1 MESTS
6 GGVDGASAM
15 PSVQPSVHPTE
26 GGFSVAGPV
35 TIATASSVIEA
46 TRAQWPDAGDTIV
59 DFSGV
64 TDADSAALA
73 LMFKWQRDA
82 EKKGRRVICR
92 NIPANVMALARLY
105 GVEELVSPP

>member
-1 MESTS
+1 MAAAA
-6 GGVDGASAM
+6 GGVDSAPAL
-15 PSVQPSVHPTE
+15 PSVQPSE
-26 GGFSVAGPV
+26 GGFSVSGPV
-35 TIATASSVIEA
+35 TIATASLVIEA
-46 TRAQWPDAGDTIV
+46 TRTQWPEAGDTVV

-82 EKKGRRVICR
+82 ERLGRKVICR

-105 GVEELVSPP
+105 GVEELVSPQ

>member
-1 MESTS
+1 MKESTT
-6 GGVDGASAM
+6 GGADGASAV
-15 PSVQPSVHPTE
+15 PSVQASE
-26 GGFSVAGPV
+26 GGFTVSGPV

-46 TRAQWPDAGDTIV
+46 TRAHWPEAGDTIV

-82 EKKGRRVICR
+82 ERKGRKVICR
-92 NIPANVMALARLY
+92 NIPANVLALARLY
-105 GVEELVSPP
+105 GVEELVSPQ

>member
-1 MESTS
+1 MTSSTS
-6 GGVDGASAM
+6 DAVEDASAL
-15 PSVQPSVHPTE
+15 PSVQPSE
-26 GGFSVAGPV
+26 GGFTVSGPV

-46 TRAQWPDAGDTIV
+46 TRSQWPDAGDTVV

-82 EKKGRRVICR
+82 ERRGRKVVCR

-105 GVEELVSPP
+105 GVEELVSPQ